1 MKIKNAFFILSI
13 FVISQTAF
21 AGTPGHK
28 FVRGLEGIV
37 TSPMEYI
44 NQYQLASNKKNFVSS
59 VAIGVIGGTAVMI
72 KRLINGVYDVVSF
85 PIKNPNDYGLL
96 LSDEFETAIDAYSAN
111 QNASACPLGKSAV

>member
-1 MKIKNAFFILSI
+1 MKIKTAFFILSI

-28 FVRGLEGIV
+28 LVRGLEGIV

-44 NQYQLASNKKNFVSS
+44 NQYQLASNKKNFVAS
-59 VAIGVIGGTAVMI
+59 VAIGVIGGTSVMI
-72 KRLINGVYDVVSF
+72 KRLINGVYDVMSF

-96 LSDEFETAIDAYSAN
+96 LSDDSETAIDAYLAN
-111 QNASACPLGKSAV
+111 QNAPTFPLGKNAV